1 LDTKRDYRSGLLSR
15 AECAA
20 WRRWNFDIAACIQAE
35 MQGAGKLRGKDVVAA
50 PLCEAALIAIAGVAA
65 WIAHAPLLFASLGPT
80 AYELIETPERRSARP
95 YNVIVGHLIGVL
107 AGLSAAWVTRADAVA
122 AVGVGSVPL
131 ARVWAAVIGSAITV
145 LLTLLLRAA
154 QPAAIATTLLIAL
167 GMMQGWRSGVE
178 IMAAVLVMTLV
189 GEPLRAW
196 RRRDIGVDEEPL
208 KMLEK

>member
-1 LDTKRDYRSGLLSR
+1 MRS
-15 AECAA
+15 
-20 WRRWNFDIAACIQAE
+20 
-35 MQGAGKLRGKDVVAA
+35 AGKLRGKDVVAA

-80 AYELIETPERRSARP
+80 AYELVETPERQSARP

-107 AGLSAAWVTRADAVA
+107 AGLGAVWVTGAQGA
-122 AVGVGSVPL
+122 AALGVGSVPL
-131 ARVWAAVIGSAITV
+131 ARVWAAVVASAATV
-145 LLTLLLRAA
+145 LMTLLLRAT

-178 IMAAVLVMTLV
+178 IMAAVLLMTLV

-196 RRRDIGVDEEPL
+196 RRRDIGIDEKPL

>member
-1 LDTKRDYRSGLLSR
+1 
-15 AECAA
+15 
-20 WRRWNFDIAACIQAE
+20 

>member
-1 LDTKRDYRSGLLSR
+1 V
-15 AECAA
+15 
-20 WRRWNFDIAACIQAE
+20 
-35 MQGAGKLRGKDVVAA
+35 QGAGKLRGKDAVAA
-50 PLCEAALIAIAGVAA
+50 PLCEAALIAIAGTVA

-80 AYELIETPERRSARP
+80 AYELVETPERRSARP

-131 ARVWAAVIGSAITV
+131 ARVWAAVIASAITV

-167 GMMQGWRSGVE
+167 GMMPGWRSGME
-178 IMAAVLVMTLV
+178 IMTAVLLMTLV